1 MSGSDP
7 DRIELVQHRVQTGL
21 RTHAVA
27 SAQARA
33 RAVQLADK
41 LDAIHDGLD
50 AIGLGE
56 QEDRQTVEQALGGVD
71 KPTLRRLR
79 KITEVVEDDLAIDA
93 GHSKF
98 ARLAAT
104 GTKLTSTG
112 AFVIAGHNLLLSADE
127 LDTANQQADSI
138 SNIKERRFIDF
149 YRAVCLFI
157 AEAILFTTPFNFN
170 LAWKGTRVLNN
181 RAVYRLRQYAP
192 SLHRLVLSEIHYAIR
207 GIVPNALRSP
217 DAFVDY
223 LASMANQTVSLVRQF
238 EDLGLGD
245 LQSLVEQTV
254 EEYQA
259 FVADV
264 YEVATADVDLSAI
277 VQSVVQEFA
286 GLDFSMT
293 PTERA
298 L

>member
-1 MSGSDP
+1 
-7 DRIELVQHRVQTGL
+7 
-21 RTHAVA
+21 
-27 SAQARA
+27 
-33 RAVQLADK
+33 LADR

-50 AIGLGE
+50 AVGLSE
-56 QEDRQTVEQALGGVD
+56 QEDTKTVEQALGGVD

-79 KITEVVEDDLAIDA
+79 KVTEVVEDDLAIDA

-127 LDTANQQADSI
+127 LDTASQQVDSV
-138 SNIKERRFIDF
+138 SDIKRRRFIDF

-170 LAWKGTRVLNN
+170 LAWRGTRVLNN
-181 RAVYRLRQYAP
+181 RAIYRLRQYAP

-207 GIVPNALRSP
+207 GIVPNVLRSP

-223 LASMANQTVSLVRQF
+223 LVSMASQTVSLVRQF
-238 EDLGLGD
+238 EDLGLGN
-245 LQSLVEQTV
+245 LRSLVEQTV

-259 FVADV
+259 FVAET

-277 VQSVVQEFA
+277 AHSVVQEFA
-286 GLDFSMT
+286 GLDFSVT